1 MLSETNFIVLCRLS
15 KEVVGLTLGG
25 SETDAV
31 RAVRRAPGC
40 DTVLRICDNTVTTVI
55 RGSSVRFDGCI
66 GVGTLSIHTLII
78 CRYSH
83 PR

>member
-31 RAVRRAPGC
+31 RRAPGC
-40 DTVLRICDNTVTTVI
+40 YTVLRICDRTVTMVI
-55 RGSSVRFDGCI
+55 RGSSVSFDGCV
-66 GVGTLSIHTLII
+66 GVGTLSIHTLSI
-78 CRYSH
+78 CR
-83 PR
+83 